1 LHSLHALG
9 SSLSLWHSV
18 ARGTHDALVSLFSIL
33 TALTVGAVSPG
44 PSFLFVTRTSV
55 ALSRRHGIAAALG
68 MGLGA
73 CLVTTFALVGVRA
86 VIAQV
91 EWLYVAF
98 KLLGGG
104 YLIFLG
110 VRLWQ
115 SGKAPPA
122 NDVPGVSDPHHG
134 LDRSF
139 LLALATQLS
148 NPKTLLVIGGIFA
161 ALLPAHVP
169 LWMYLI
175 IPPLDFT
182 IEGSWYIFVA
192 VAMSARAP
200 RALYLSA
207 RNWIDR
213 AAGCVL
219 GALGLRLIWEARS

>member
-1 LHSLHALG
+1 M
-9 SSLSLWHSV
+9 
-18 ARGTHDALVSLFSIL
+18 TPLVSLFSIL
-33 TALTVGAVSPG
+33 TALTLGAISPG

-55 ALSRRHGIAAALG
+55 ALSRRNGIAAALG

-73 CLVTTFALVGVRA
+73 CLITTLALVGVRA

-91 EWLYVAF
+91 EWLYVTF
-98 KLLGGG
+98 KLLGGA
-104 YLIFLG
+104 YLLYLG
-110 VRLWQ
+110 IRLWQ
-115 SGKAPPA
+115 GGKAPA
-122 NDVPGVSDPHHG
+122 HQVSDVGHTHDLG
-134 LDRSF
+134 RSF

-161 ALLPAHVP
+161 ALLPTHVP

-175 IPPLDFT
+175 IPPVDFL
-182 IEGSWYIFVA
+182 IEGSWYAFVA
-192 VAMSARAP
+192 MAMSSSRP
-200 RALYLSA
+200 RALYLGA